1 MPEYI
6 FMWNDSHRI
15 STECCQIPDFP
26 KGNKKISTYV
36 GRTEEKREKERERE
50 RSQDRTSTLGRSC
63 ERGQVSAH
71 WEGHSLAERPARTEG
86 EFQSLRGIGSNQFA
100 EDKLGKDCKV
110 CWCHHAHP
118 SQGHWTSEV
127 GRNRVPRF
135 RLWKPDPGRVLGLAL
150 RKKPEIAR
158 M

>member
-1 MPEYI
+1 MLSDP
-6 FMWNDSHRI
+6 RL
-15 STECCQIPDFP
+15 P
-26 KGNKKISTYV
+26 KGQQKNLHITGKDRRKK
-36 GRTEEKREKERERE
+36 KKRERE
-50 RSQDRTSTLGRSC
+50 KGVRTGP
-63 ERGQVSAH
+63 AP
-71 WEGHSLAERPARTEG
+71 WEGAVKEDRFLHTGKATHWQRDQLGEG

-135 RLWKPDPGRVLGLAL
+135 RLWKPDPGRVLGLAV